1 MNRSAKDGARSSPHY
16 GGEGVTHSPIEP
28 RCLLTATGTV
38 DGLCAKRHQIV
49 GEIRL
54 YRAISDG
61 RSRQGSELAREPTV
75 TR

>member
-1 MNRSAKDGARSSPHY
+1 M
-16 GGEGVTHSPIEP
+16 
-28 RCLLTATGTV
+28 
-38 DGLCAKRHQIV
+38 RHADQLV

-61 RSRQGSELAREPTV
+61 RSGRVGEIAREVTV